1 MKALRMALIGIALMG
16 LGSGTAMAQPASESP
31 AAGAQLLAPTSTA
44 QNPMMHGGMM
54 GEAMGRGGGCG
65 MMGEMH
71 GMGEMGM
78 VMQEM
83 NRDPKL
89 RGRMIELHGEM
100 MRALGQALIDRGKQM
115 QQGGGKQ
122 MQQDE

>member
-1 MKALRMALIGIALMG
+1 MKALRMALIGIVLMG

-31 AAGAQLLAPTSTA
+31 AAGVQQPAPTSTA

-65 MMGEMH
+65 TMGEMH

-83 NRDPKL
+83 NRDPS
-89 RGRMIELHGEM
+89 
-100 MRALGQALIDRGKQM
+100 
-115 QQGGGKQ
+115 
-122 MQQDE
+122 